1 MALVEVDGDPV
12 VTVTINRPE
21 ARNALSIA
29 LCDELTDAFE
39 RLGARPETRVVV
51 LQGAGK
57 TFCAGADLAAVAGP
71 EAHDFLPAFEKML
84 TTIADH
90 PDPVVASIHG
100 AALGGG
106 LQLATVCDFRI
117 VADDAKIG
125 IPSTRLGIV
134 VNFENVERLALLAGL
149 AVAKEVLMT
158 GRVYSGKEA
167 VAAGLATRSVPA
179 DRLPS
184 ETSTFAEEVA
194 RLAPLSVRGAKSA
207 LQTVA
212 RRFSGDDSLERV
224 AAAARAVA
232 DAYASEDLREGMS
245 AMSER
250 RAPRFHGR

>member
-1 MALVEVDGDPV
+1 
-12 VTVTINRPE
+12 
-21 ARNALSIA
+21 
-29 LCDELTDAFE
+29 
-39 RLGARPETRVVV
+39 
-51 LQGAGK
+51 
-57 TFCAGADLAAVAGP
+57 
-71 EAHDFLPAFEKML
+71 ML